1 MGRVIFHV
9 GPEKTGSTLI
19 QSYFELN
26 ATRIFDRK
34 GTQARMFGPI
44 AVRDS
49 GLLAQA
55 QEVINTGEGEI
66 PALDD
71 LIRSETGDATVIISH
86 ESLFGHPDSAG
97 FYGSQGG
104 RRRLIGLFVD
114 KARARDPGF
123 VCYYKPP
130 HRLLESYYRHHVMHG
145 GQLSVMDY
153 LAKVPLLEMSFA
165 TLWQDLVAAV
175 GENRVAMMDARIDDA
190 EAFFRR
196 FCSALDLG
204 IADGPLKIPADTN
217 LSWSAL
223 KVEIARIANGRIT
236 PSERPS
242 WLRAMADLRIG
253 EESDAP
259 LVPPLITQLV
269 ERLYADEHRELMA
282 RVNESSS
289 KVTP

>member
-26 ATRIFDRK
+26 AQRITDRD
-34 GTQARMFGPI
+34 GNQARMFGPA
-44 AVRDS
+44 AVRDC

-55 QEVINTGEGEI
+55 QAVINTGEGEI
-66 PALDD
+66 PSLDD
-71 LIRSETGDATVIISH
+71 LIGSKPADATLIISH

-97 FYGSQGG
+97 FYGSRGG
-104 RRRLIGLFVD
+104 RRRLIELFVD
-114 KARARDPGF
+114 HARGRDPGF
-123 VCYYKPP
+123 VFYYKPP

-145 GQLSVMDY
+145 GRLAVMDY
-153 LAKVPLLEMSFA
+153 LTRVPLLEMSFA
-165 TLWQDLVAAV
+165 TLRQDLVAAV
-175 GENRVAMMDARIDDA
+175 GEDRVTMMDARIDDA

-204 IADGPLKIPADTN
+204 IAEGPLKVPGDTN

-236 PSERPS
+236 PSERPG
-242 WLRAMADLRIG
+242 WLRAMAGLRIG

-269 ERLYADEHRELMA
+269 EQLYADEHRALMA
-282 RVNESSS
+282 YINESSS
-289 KVTP
+289 KVAP